1 MIEERKQFAINKD
14 KTERDLK
21 VMHMIKSPSS
31 GILFWGTFDR
41 GKWSGVNTLKTKL
54 RKGGIIKP
62 HEGFATV
69 CPAKKIRARLDLPEK
84 NLHQVKIG
92 NKADLRLTSADD
104 SKLTSSIQSVSKT
117 PVLPGI
123 YDLSAEILLPKGF
136 IPPTPGSTC
145 TLECVT
151 YHRIDAIT
159 LPTSVIHSA
168 PDDDDADS
176 KFIYILNKKGKT
188 QKRTIEIGKKSG
200 DYYEI
205 LSGVRMGMKVLKNKP
220 DS

>member
-1 MIEERKQFAINKD
+1 MVFFFEA
-14 KTERDLK
+14 
-21 VMHMIKSPSS
+21 
-31 GILFWGTFDR
+31 FDR

-69 CPAKKIRARLDLPEK
+69 AQRKKFGQGLIFPK

-168 PDDDDADS
+168 PDDADS
-176 KFIYILNKKGKT
+176 KFIYILNKKGKL
-188 QKRTIEIGKKSG
+188 KK
-200 DYYEI
+200 EP
-205 LSGVRMGMKVLKNKP
+205 LRLVKNLAITMR
-220 DS
+220 SFRE